1 MNKAGK
7 AQVIRNQ
14 CRLGLLVSAF
24 LAILSLE
31 NALAHKTS
39 LTAAE
44 ITVAGKQVAFR
55 LKVSAHDL
63 AVALGIE
70 TDLVTPVSKAVFV
83 EHTEAL
89 ARYLGAR
96 LVIRAQNT
104 LCSSKPAKVDYAF
117 LPEELVL
124 KVDYDC
130 SEPPERLTIDYLLF
144 FDIDP
149 THRSLGRIILPS
161 GEEQFLF
168 DRTLTRLEFEI
179 TRPQLQSR
187 TALFGRVF
195 FLGVEHILIGY
206 DHILFLLALLI
217 VSVNFWQM
225 VKVASAFTVAHSI
238 TLALAWYG
246 VVDLPSPIV
255 ESIIAL
261 SIVYVAIDNIVR
273 QHFGQRWVLAGGFG
287 LVHGLGFYS
296 ALRDLGL
303 GKTDTA
309 TTLLAFNLG
318 VESGQIA
325 VIALVFWPL
334 VWWRRQQWY
343 RPSARACSLAI
354 LLVVSWWVIERVF
367 TGIVLLF

>member
-1 MNKAGK
+1 MNRAGK
-7 AQVIRNQ
+7 ARVIRNHF
-14 CRLGLLVSAF
+14 RLGLLLSAF
-24 LAILSLE
+24 LAILNLE

-44 ITVAGKQVAFR
+44 VNASGKQVAFR

-63 AVALGIE
+63 AVALGIK
-70 TDLVTPVSKAVFV
+70 TDLIPPVSKAAFA
-83 EHTEAL
+83 ERKEIL
-89 ARYLGAR
+89 ARYLRAR
-96 LVIRAQNT
+96 LAIRTQNT
-104 LCSSKPAKVDYAF
+104 PCLSNPPKIDYTF

-124 KVDYDC
+124 IVDCNC
-130 SEPPERLTIDYLLF
+130 SEPPEGLTIDYLLF

-149 THRSLGRIILPS
+149 THRSLGKIIFPS

-168 DRTLTRLEFEI
+168 ERTLTRLEFEI
-179 TRPQLQSR
+179 TRPQRQSW

-238 TLALAWYG
+238 IA
-246 VVDLPSPIV
+246 V
-255 ESIIAL
+255 SIA
-261 SIVYVAIDNIVR
+261 YVAIENIVR
-273 QHFGQRWVLAGGFG
+273 QHFGHRWVLAGGFG

-303 GKTDTA
+303 GRRTRPQRCWHSTWELKPGR
-309 TTLLAFNLG
+309 LPSSLWS
-318 VESGQIA
+318 SGHW
-325 VIALVFWPL
+325 FGGGGNNGSDP
-334 VWWRRQQWY
+334 R
-343 RPSARACSLAI
+343 SAPVR
-354 LLVVSWWVIERVF
+354 
-367 TGIVLLF
+367 